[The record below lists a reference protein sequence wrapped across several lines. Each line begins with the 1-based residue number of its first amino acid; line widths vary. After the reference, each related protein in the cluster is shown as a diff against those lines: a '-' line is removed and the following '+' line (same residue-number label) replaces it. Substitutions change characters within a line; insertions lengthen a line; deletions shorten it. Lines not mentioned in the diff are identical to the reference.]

1 MIIVPPKACP
11 AATWLKP
18 NHQRTSRLPRA
29 WKRNLWAFPQFH
41 LFICL
46 PASSESLE
54 AMFPPE
60 LSSFPA
66 VDLSPKRERKDH
78 WCSSL
83 RDLLPTPKSLEALR
97 LYSDQTSVT
106 MHNSPSNVFIT
117 FSSFTGLLSKAAQGS
132 PQVPGDTTSPSCSCP
147 THKVLPT
154 YTLFL
159 PQEPI
164 SVPRA
169 VSPCPSDATAKPVTS
184 FSQPCTAQPWV
195 QLSCTHQ
202 QAHILAGL

>member
-1 MIIVPPKACP
+1 MP
-11 AATWLKP
+11 AQQLRELNQTIKGLLDSHVHEKG
-18 NHQRTSRLPRA
+18 TCEC
-29 WKRNLWAFPQFH
+29 FQFH

-46 PASSESLE
+46 PASLESLE
-54 AMFPPE
+54 AMFLPE

-66 VDLSPKRERKDH
+66 VDVSPKRERKDH

-83 RDLLPTPKSLEALR
+83 RDMLPTPKSLEALSV
-97 LYSDQTSVT
+97 YSDQASVT
-106 MHNSPSNVFIT
+106 MHNSGGHSLSNVFIT
-117 FSSFTGLLSKAAQGS
+117 FSSFTGLGA
-132 PQVPGDTTSPSCSCP
+132 PQVPGDTTSSSCPCP
-147 THKVLPT
+147 THVVLPT

-164 SVPRA
+164 SVPGA
-169 VSPCPSDATAKPVTS
+169 VSPCPSNATAEPVTS

-195 QLSCTHQ
+195 RLSWAHQ